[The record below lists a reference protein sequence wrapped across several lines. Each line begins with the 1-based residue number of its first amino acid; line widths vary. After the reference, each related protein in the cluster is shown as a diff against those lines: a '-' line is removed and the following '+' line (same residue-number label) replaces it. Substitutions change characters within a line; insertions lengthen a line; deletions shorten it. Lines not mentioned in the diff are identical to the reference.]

1 MTRPVPMLT
10 LVVLAAGCGGPGG
23 RAIRTAGPPPTGI
36 VTSNILR
43 DDYAGSASC
52 AGCHS
57 TIHRA
62 WQRSPMHRMT
72 RDPEQAEIRAPFGSG
87 RFQFKDDLATFQR
100 HGDQRFMQV
109 RSPSFGDHLYRVTR
123 VIGGRHREDFAG
135 LEVTGTSPGAPVI
148 GDPTRELVLPVSFV
162 FSTQS
167 FRLKGYSVMVGER
180 PGLRAGGVWNQTC
193 IACHN
198 TLPQFENYWSAAH
211 GPGAPAH
218 QSVLVDRLLPAD
230 RRLAVSITDPGRVVQ
245 AVQQEIRFLGG
256 RVPEDADARELLAL
270 AARTNRANLQ
280 ARHLVEIGVG
290 CEACHGGS
298 REHVEHA
305 DRRPSFEP
313 RSDFL
318 SIQRASGS
326 QPTRAEWI
334 NRTCARCHQVLFTRY
349 AYTWEGGLRQVT
361 PGGSHINSGEGRD
374 FLLGGCARQ
383 MSCSTCHDAHGGSA
397 PAALAALATPAGNG
411 TCTGCHAKLAGETAV
426 RAHAH
431 HDPAGAGGSCV
442 ACHMPRKNLGLDYQ
456 LTRYH
461 RIGSPSDR
469 LRVESDRP
477 LECALCHPGDGV
489 GKLVD
494 AIERWWGKRY
504 DRNALIRLYGDLRT
518 PVLEATVKR
527 GLPHE
532 QATAL
537 AVLGEQLSRWRRRAV
552 PAVAGAR
559 EARDP
564 LRVPDTMK
572 SAEPLIA
579 GQLAHEYPLVR
590 YFARNALE
598 RLGGERLSLDVE
610 RPMSEIRAAVL
621 RRWPRAPL
629 PPVGA
634 ASKVSR
640 DSGDAED

>member
-1 MTRPVPMLT
+1 VASN
-10 LVVLAAGCGGPGG
+10 VL
-23 RAIRTAGPPPTGI
+23 RA
-36 VTSNILR
+36 
-43 DDYAGSASC
+43 DYAGSQAC
-52 AGCHS
+52 AGCHPA
-57 TIHRA
+57 IHQA

-72 RDPEQAEIRAPFGSG
+72 RDPERADIRAPFDGS

-100 HGDQRFMQV
+100 HGDQRFVQIQ
-109 RSPSFGDHLYRVTR
+109 SPAFGDHLYRVTR

-135 LEVTGTSPGAPVI
+135 LEVASTAPGAAI
-148 GDPTRELVLPVSFV
+148 LGDPGKELVLPVSYV
-162 FSTQS
+162 FATRS

-230 RRLAVSITDPGRVVQ
+230 RQLAVSITDAGRL
-245 AVQQEIRFLGG
+245 ADALREEIRFVGG
-256 RVPEDADARELLAL
+256 RAPEDAEPRELLAR
-270 AARTNRANLQ
+270 AARTNRAQLQ
-280 ARHLVEIGVG
+280 GHHLVEVGVG

-298 REHVEHA
+298 REHVEQA
-305 DRRPSFEP
+305 DRRTSFQP
-313 RSDFL
+313 RSPFL
-318 SIQRASGS
+318 EIARTGGD

-374 FLLGGCARQ
+374 YLLGGCARQ
-383 MSCSTCHDAHGGSA
+383 MSCTTCHDPHGGSDA
-397 PAALAALATPAGNG
+397 TALARLATPAGNP
-411 TCTGCHAKLAGETAV
+411 TCTSCHDKLAGAEAL

-431 HDPAGAGGSCV
+431 HDPAGAGGACV
-442 ACHMPRKNLGLDYQ
+442 ACHMPRKNLGLTYE

-477 LECALCHPGDGV
+477 LECALCHPNEGAGT
-489 GKLVD
+489 LVD
-494 AIERWWGKRY
+494 TIERWWGKRY
-504 DRNALIRLYGDLRT
+504 DRGALTRLYGDLRT
-518 PVLEATVKR
+518 PVLEATLRR

-537 AVLGEQLSRWRRRAV
+537 AVLGE
-552 PAVAGAR
+552 AR
-559 EARDP
+559 TKR
-564 LRVPDTMK
+564 
-572 SAEPLIA
+572 AEPLIA

-590 YFARNALE
+590 YVARHALE
-598 RLGGERLSLDVE
+598 RLGGERLPLDVE
-610 RPMSEIRAAVL
+610 RPLAEIRAAVL
-621 RRWPRAPL
+621 RRWPRANL
-629 PPVGA
+629 PAVKAPAERDGA
-634 ASKVSR
+634 
-640 DSGDAED
+640 DED

>member
-23 RAIRTAGPPPTGI
+23 SAGRTAGSGAAPAGI
-36 VTSNILR
+36 VTSNVLR
-43 DDYAGSASC
+43 ADYAGSQAC

-62 WQRSPMHRMT
+62 WQQSPMHRMT
-72 RDPEQAEIRAPFGSG
+72 RDPERTEIRAPFDGG

-100 HGDQRFMQV
+100 HRDQHFIQV
-109 RSPSFGDHLYRVTR
+109 QSKAFGDHLYRVTR
-123 VIGGRHREDFAG
+123 VIGGRHREDYAG
-135 LEVTGTSPGAPVI
+135 LEVAGTAPGAPII
-148 GDPTRELVLPVSFV
+148 GDATKELVLPVSYV
-162 FSTQS
+162 FATRS

-211 GPGAPAH
+211 GPGAPPH
-218 QSVLVDRLLPAD
+218 QSVLVDRLLPAE
-230 RRLAVSITDPGRVVQ
+230 RQLPVAITDADRMAQ
-245 AVQQEIRFLGG
+245 ALHGEIRLLGG
-256 RVPEDADARELLAL
+256 RAPEDADTRELLAR
-270 AARTNRANLQ
+270 AARTNRAQLQ
-280 ARHLVEIGVG
+280 GQHLIEIGVG

-305 DRRPSFEP
+305 DRRPSFQP

-318 SIQRASGS
+318 AVG
-326 QPTRAEWI
+326 PTTGGPNRAEWI

-383 MSCSTCHDAHGGSA
+383 MTCTTCHDPHAGSD
-397 PAALAALATPAGNG
+397 PRALAVLATPAGNR
-411 TCTGCHAKLAGETAV
+411 TCTTCHQQLASAQALRT
-426 RAHAH
+426 HAH

-442 ACHMPRKNLGLDYQ
+442 ACHMPRKNLGLNYD

-469 LRVESDRP
+469 LRVEGDRP
-477 LECALCHPGDGV
+477 LECALCHPGAGA
-489 GKLVD
+489 GALVE

-504 DRNALIRLYGDLRT
+504 DRNALIRLYGDLRA

-532 QATAL
+532 QAAAL
-537 AVLGEQLSRWRRRAV
+537 AVLGQRQV
-552 PAVAGAR
+552 K
-559 EARDP
+559 
-564 LRVPDTMK
+564 T
-572 SAEPLIA
+572 AEVLIA
-579 GQLAHEYPLVR
+579 GQLTHEYPLVR
-590 YFARNALE
+590 YFARRALE
-598 RLGGERLSLDVE
+598 RLGGKNIPLDVE
-610 RPMSEIRAAVL
+610 QPLPALRAAVVS
-621 RRWPRAPL
+621 RWPRATL
-629 PPVGA
+629 A
-634 ASKVSR
+634 AARSASAPAPN
-640 DSGDAED
+640 GDDD